1 MKILAINPGSTST
14 KIALFDDDKEIMH
27 QNIAHDITEISK
39 FKTLADQLPMRE
51 KNVMD
56 FLAKS
61 GVNIKELAAV
71 AGRGGHCNITK
82 SGTYLVTDMLL
93 EDLRTDPRQHA
104 STLGALIADK
114 IAKQAGVNSYVVNPV
129 TVDEALDIC
138 HISGVK
144 EIRRTTQSHALNH
157 KEVGHRAAALL
168 GKKYEEVNLVIAHM
182 GGGTSIAGHQ
192 KGRMIEVGSGWIG
205 EGPFTAN
212 RAGTVDPGQ
221 LVHLCFTSGLSEQQM
236 KDRLVYTSGLYDY
249 LGTGDG
255 IEIEKRIANG
265 DEYAKLIYEAMA
277 YQHAKEIGAV
287 SVALYGDVDAICIT
301 GGFAHSK
308 MITDWITERVKFIA
322 PVMLF
327 PGEFELEGLASGTL
341 RVLRGQEQ
349 PGVYTP
355 PDRLLKN

>member
-27 QNIAHDITEISK
+27 QNIAHDLTELAKYES
-39 FKTLADQLPMRE
+39 LADQLPMRE
-51 KNVMD
+51 KNVLD
-56 FLAKS
+56 FLTQS
-61 GVNIKELAAV
+61 GIKIKELAAV
-71 AGRGGHCNITK
+71 VGRGGHSNIK
-82 SGTYLVTDMLL
+82 ASGTYLVTPMLL
-93 EDLRTDPRQHA
+93 EDIKTDPRQHA

-114 IAKQAGVNSYVVNPV
+114 IAKQAGVNAYIVNPV
-129 TVDEALDIC
+129 TVDEAMPIAK
-138 HISGVK
+138 ISGMK
-144 EIRRTTQSHALNH
+144 EIRRTTQAHALNH

-182 GGGTSIAGHQ
+182 GGGTSIGAHQ
-192 KGRMIEVGSGWIG
+192 KGRMIDVGSGWVG

-212 RAGTVDPGQ
+212 RAGSVDPGQ
-221 LVHLCFTSGLSEQQM
+221 LVSFCFNSGLTEQQI
-236 KDRLVYTSGLYDY
+236 KDHLVYTSGLYGY

-277 YQHAKEIGAV
+277 YQHAKEICAV
-287 SVALYGDVDAICIT
+287 SAALYGNVDAICIT

-322 PVMLF
+322 PVLLF
-327 PGEFELEGLASGTL
+327 PGEFELEGLAAGTL

-349 PGVYTP
+349 LGVYTP